1 MRRSDDEFFAEVEK
15 RCEKYYEK
23 RHKKIKSV
31 INFCVPFFV
40 LTVFVTVFS
49 AIILPSFRCGS
60 NNYIKNYNDTDVNI
74 KFIYANSESDT
85 ENSFTVTDSDRA
97 EQLYQ
102 FISGYFD
109 RDSYDK
115 SDFSIPST
123 SVGDSSNEGNHKT
136 DDEHIE
142 LVFIKHSGDIALGGD
157 NITEDFYHIYK
168 NCIISGNTL
177 WIINEHEYEEII
189 SEIKSIYTSME

>member
-15 RCEKYYEK
+15 RREKYYEK

-60 NNYIKNYNDTDVNI
+60 NNYSKSYNDTDVNI
-74 KFIYANSESDT
+74 KIIYANSESDT
-85 ENSFTVTDSDRA
+85 ENSFTVTDSDKA

-109 RDSYDK
+109 RASYDK
-115 SDFSIPST
+115 SDFSVPTT
-123 SVGDSSNEGNHKT
+123 SVGDSSNEGNHKS
-136 DDEHIE
+136 DEHIE
-142 LVFIKHSGDIALGGD
+142 LVFIKHSGNIALGGD
-157 NITEDFYHIYK
+157 NITENRYHIYR
-168 NCIISGNTL
+168 NCIISENTL
-177 WIINEHEYEEII
+177 WIINEHEYEDII
-189 SEIKSIYTSME
+189 SEIKSIYKSMK

>member
-15 RCEKYYEK
+15 RREKYYEK

>member
-15 RCEKYYEK
+15 RREKYYEK

-142 LVFIKHSGDIALGGD
+142 LVFIKHSGNIALGGD
-157 NITEDFYHIYK
+157 NITEKRYYIYK
-168 NCIISGNTL
+168 NCIISENTL

>member
-15 RCEKYYEK
+15 RREKYYEK

-60 NNYIKNYNDTDVNI
+60 NNYSNNYNDTDVNI

-115 SDFSIPST
+115 SDFSIPNT
-123 SVGDSSNEGNHKT
+123 SVGDSSNEGNNKS
-136 DDEHIE
+136 DEYIE
-142 LVFIKHSGDIALGGD
+142 LVFIKHSGNIAWGGD
-157 NITEDFYHIYK
+157 NITEDRYHIYK
-168 NCIISGNTL
+168 NRIISENTL
-177 WIINEHEYEEII
+177 WIINEHEYEDII
-189 SEIKSIYTSME
+189 SEIKSIYKSMK

>member
-15 RCEKYYEK
+15 RREKYYEK
-23 RHKKIKSV
+23 RNKRIKSV

-40 LTVFVTVFS
+40 LTVFVTAFS

-60 NNYIKNYNDTDVNI
+60 NNYSNNYNDTDVNI

-85 ENSFTVTDSDRA
+85 ENSFTVTDSNRA

-109 RDSYDK
+109 RASYDK
-115 SDFSIPST
+115 NDFSIPNT
-123 SVGDSSNEGNHKT
+123 SVGDSSNEGNNKS
-136 DDEHIE
+136 DEYIE
-142 LVFIKHSGDIALGGD
+142 LVFIKHSDNISLGGD
-157 NITEDFYHIYK
+157 NITEDRYHIYK
-168 NCIISGNTL
+168 NRIISENTL
-177 WIINEHEYEEII
+177 WIINEHEYEDII
-189 SEIKSIYTSME
+189 SEIKSIYKSMK

>member
-15 RCEKYYEK
+15 RREKYYEK
-23 RHKKIKSV
+23 RNKRIKSV

-49 AIILPSFRCGS
+49 VIILPSFRCGS
-60 NNYIKNYNDTDVNI
+60 NNYSNNYNVNI

-115 SDFSIPST
+115 SDFSIPNT
-123 SVGDSSNEGNHKT
+123 SVGDSSNEGNNKS
-136 DDEHIE
+136 DEHIE
-142 LVFIKHSGDIALGGD
+142 LVFIKHSGNMALGED
-157 NITEDFYHIYK
+157 NITEDRYHIYK
-168 NCIISGNTL
+168 NRIISENTL
-177 WIINEHEYEEII
+177 WIINEHEYEDII
-189 SEIKSIYTSME
+189 SEIKSIYKSMK

>member
-15 RCEKYYEK
+15 RREKYYEK

-157 NITEDFYHIYK
+157 NITEKRYYIYK
-168 NCIISGNTL
+168 NCIISENTL

>member
-15 RCEKYYEK
+15 RREKYYEK
-23 RHKKIKSV
+23 RNKRIKSV

-40 LTVFVTVFS
+40 LTVFATVFS

-60 NNYIKNYNDTDVNI
+60 NNYSEKYNDTDVNI

-115 SDFSIPST
+115 SDFSVPTT
-123 SVGDSSNEGNHKT
+123 SVGDSSNEGNHKA
-136 DDEHIE
+136 DEYIE
-142 LVFIKHSGDIALGGD
+142 LVFIKHSGNIALGGD
-157 NITEDFYHIYK
+157 NITENRYHIYK
-168 NCIISGNTL
+168 NCIISENTL

>member
-15 RCEKYYEK
+15 RREKYYEK

-85 ENSFTVTDSDRA
+85 ENSFTVTDSDKA

-157 NITEDFYHIYK
+157 NITEKRYYIYK
-168 NCIISGNTL
+168 NCIISENTL

>member
-15 RCEKYYEK
+15 RREKYYEK

-40 LTVFVTVFS
+40 LTVFS

-85 ENSFTVTDSDRA
+85 ENSFTVTDSDKA

-157 NITEDFYHIYK
+157 NITEKRYYIYK
-168 NCIISGNTL
+168 NCIISENTL

>member
-15 RCEKYYEK
+15 RREKYYEK
-23 RHKKIKSV
+23 RNKRIKSV

-40 LTVFVTVFS
+40 LTVFATVFS

-60 NNYIKNYNDTDVNI
+60 NNYSEKYNDTDVNI
-74 KFIYANSESDT
+74 KFIYENSESDT

-115 SDFSIPST
+115 NDFSIPNT
-123 SVGDSSNEGNHKT
+123 SVGDSSNEGNNKS
-136 DDEHIE
+136 DEYIE
-142 LVFIKHSGDIALGGD
+142 LVFIKHSDNISLGGN
-157 NITEDFYHIYK
+157 NITEDRYHIYK
-168 NCIISGNTL
+168 NRIISENTL
-177 WIINEHEYEEII
+177 WIINEHEYEDII
-189 SEIKSIYTSME
+189 SEIKSIYKSMK

>member
-23 RHKKIKSV
+23 RNKRIKSV

-60 NNYIKNYNDTDVNI
+60 NNYSEKYNDTDVNI

-85 ENSFTVTDSDRA
+85 ENSFTVTDSDRS

-115 SDFSIPST
+115 SEFSVTTTNI
-123 SVGDSSNEGNHKT
+123 GDSSNEGNQKS
-136 DDEHIE
+136 DEHIE
-142 LVFIKHSGDIALGGD
+142 LVFIKHSSNIALGGD
-157 NITEDFYHIYK
+157 NITEDRYHIYK
-168 NCIISGNTL
+168 NCIISENTL
-177 WIINEHEYEEII
+177 WIINEHEYEDII
-189 SEIKSIYTSME
+189 SEIKSIYI